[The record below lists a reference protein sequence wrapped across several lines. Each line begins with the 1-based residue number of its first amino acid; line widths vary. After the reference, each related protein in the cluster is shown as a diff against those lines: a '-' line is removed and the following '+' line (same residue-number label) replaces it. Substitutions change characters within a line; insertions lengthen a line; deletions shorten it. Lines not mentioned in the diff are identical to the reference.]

1 MYAIVSIAG
10 QQFKVEKDKKIF
22 VHRLPGDEGSVMDF
36 DKVILIDNEGKVKL
50 GNPYID
56 KALVTAKIVSHVKGD
71 KVLVFKKKRRKGY
84 RKLNGHRQ
92 YLTEIIIDE
101 ILENAAARKSAPVTK
116 KETKEKPVKAEPVA
130 KTAAITDDTVVKEK
144 PVKTKKPAVKKAEKE
159 GPEVKKTAKPSAKAK
174 PVAEKVKKTEPKAK
188 ADGGKAKKA
197 EPKAKADAGKAK
209 KAEPKAKADAGK
221 AKKAEPKAKA
231 DAGKAKKAEPKAH
244 SANKKK

>member
-22 VHRLPGDEGSVMDF
+22 VHRLPGDEGSVMEF

-56 KALVTAKIVSHVKGD
+56 KALVTAKIVSHLKGD

-101 ILENAAARKSAPVTK
+101 ILENVAARKAAPVTK
-116 KETKEKPVKAEPVA
+116 KETKEEPAKAEPVA
-130 KTAAITDDTVVKEK
+130 KAAAITDDAVVKEK
-144 PVKTKKPAVKKAEKE
+144 PAKTKKPAEEKAEKE
-159 GPEVKKTAKPSAKAK
+159 GPEVKKTTKPSAKTKPAAEKVKKTEAKAKAKPAAEKVKKTEPKTKAK
-174 PVAEKVKKTEPKAK
+174 PVTEKVKKTEPKAK
-188 ADGGKAKKA
+188 AKPKTQSVKKQS
-197 EPKAKADAGKAK
+197 E
-209 KAEPKAKADAGK
+209 
-221 AKKAEPKAKA
+221 
-231 DAGKAKKAEPKAH
+231 
-244 SANKKK
+244 NK